1 MKKVYLG
8 VTALL
13 LLFALSSSAV
23 AADEKDLPSKITVGV
38 GYEGMFLGNYL
49 QSLSVRG
56 WVNRFGIEADIW
68 QANANLDLDIPV
80 GDTDVSIWLLSGK
93 FMFAP
98 IVRDRSKFYVGI
110 EGGFG
115 FLDIDID
122 QGATDLSPSVTAL
135 TGGPMI
141 GAEFYLQGIPE
152 VGFNFEVGYRFSTLS
167 VDTDLGINDGAD
179 VGLNGIWVTLGAHYY
194 FR

>member
-1 MKKVYLG
+1 MKKVYCG

-23 AADEKDLPSKITVGV
+23 AADEKDLPSKMTVGV

-56 WVNRFGIEADIW
+56 WVNRFGLEGNIW
-68 QANANLDLDIPV
+68 QANASIDLDTPT
-80 GDTDVSIWLLSGK
+80 GDTDVSIWLFGGK
-93 FMFAP
+93 AMFAP
-98 IVRDRSKFYVGI
+98 IVRDRSKFYVGL

-115 FLDIDID
+115 WLDIDID
-122 QGATDLSPSVTAL
+122 QGATDMSPSAMAL

-152 VGFNFEVGYRFSTLS
+152 VGFNFEVGYRFCALS
-167 VDTDLGINDGAD
+167 VDTDLGTNDGAD
-179 VGLNGIWVTLGAHYY
+179 VGLNGIWVTVGAHYY
-194 FR
+194 FW